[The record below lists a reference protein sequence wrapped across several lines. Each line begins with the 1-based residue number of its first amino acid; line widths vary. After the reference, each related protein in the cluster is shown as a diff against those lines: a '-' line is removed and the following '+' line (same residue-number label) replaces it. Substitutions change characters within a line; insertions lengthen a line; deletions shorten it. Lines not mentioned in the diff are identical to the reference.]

1 MVERPFSGEQSLDDL
16 FHADFAVPGRVLV
29 LGVVAVSQD

>member
-1 MVERPFSGEQSLDDL
+1 MVQGPCSGELSLDHL

-29 LGVVAVSQD
+29 LGVVAVSQN